1 MAAEEITAATEVA
14 NAAQKSRDEL
24 SKKLKDLWLKFEE
37 QKAIND
43 RFKNKSPEE
52 IYAMIASLEEEND
65 RLKTELKTM
74 LKK

>member
-1 MAAEEITAATEVA
+1 M
-14 NAAQKSRDEL
+14 
-24 SKKLKDLWLKFEE
+24 WLKYEE

-52 IYAMIASLEEEND
+52 IYAMIESLVEEND